1 MTQIKSNFW
10 LSLRYFIGFSV
21 IAALIFH
28 VESQEDIIPV
38 LSNFNISI
46 LLPVFMLILVH
57 LLCLFTLW
65 KNIILRVGQ
74 LNPGYNTLIHSF
86 LGGRTLGFITPGN
99 MGELLKGLFFAS
111 GVRLKGTSLSMIYA
125 GYGMFIRTLLG
136 SIAVIYFIF
145 KIPESL
151 EINLTVSA
159 GLFIL
164 IILSTIIFLLFHQ
177 NTIRSYFIH
186 YLPQQGVELLRLF
199 KFQLGSKSIKQFISL
214 LSISLAAN
222 LLAALAFILVLT
234 GFNINVLNI
243 HGLMAFEAAYFA
255 MSLLPI
261 TPSGIGIREGSR
273 VYFFSLIGCSQPAVL
288 CASVIMFTLNIM
300 LPALAGIHS
309 LQYFWKKEYEN
320 S

>member
-1 MTQIKSNFW
+1 M
-10 LSLRYFIGFSV
+10 

-28 VESQEDIIPV
+28 VQSQEDIIPV

-99 MGELLKGLFFAS
+99 MGELLKGMFFAS

-125 GYGMFIRTLLG
+125 GYGMLVRTLLG
-136 SIAVIYFIF
+136 SIAVIYFII

-151 EINLTVSA
+151 EINLTVST
-159 GLFIL
+159 GLF
-164 IILSTIIFLLFHQ
+164 ILSTIIFLLFRQ
-177 NTIRSYFIH
+177 NTIRSYLIH

-199 KFQLGSKSIKQFISL
+199 KSQLGSKSIKQFISL

-273 VYFFSLIGCSQPAVL
+273 VYFFSLIGCSQTTVL
-288 CASVIMFTLNIM
+288 CASFIMFGLNIM
-300 LPALAGIHS
+300 LPAILGIGS
-309 LQYFWKKEYEN
+309 LKYFWHQKLEQ

>member
-1 MTQIKSNFW
+1 M
-10 LSLRYFIGFSV
+10 

-28 VESQEDIIPV
+28 VQSQEDIIPV

-74 LNPGYNTLIHSF
+74 LNSGYNTIIHSF

-99 MGELLKGLFFAS
+99 MGELLKGMFFAS

-151 EINLTVSA
+151 EINLMVSMV
-159 GLFIL
+159 L
-164 IILSTIIFLLFHQ
+164 IIFSIISAIIYLL
-177 NTIRSYFIH
+177 IRNNSITTWLLH
-186 YLPQQGVELLRLF
+186 YLPQQGVELLYLF
-199 KFQLGSKSIKQFISL
+199 KSQIKSKSFKQFIL
-214 LSISLAAN
+214 LISLALTAN
-222 LLAALAFILVLT
+222 LLAALAFILVLS
-234 GFNINVLNI
+234 GFNIHVLNI

-273 VYFFSLIGCSQPAVL
+273 VYFFSLIGCSQSAVL
-288 CASVIMFTLNIM
+288 CASVIMFGLNIM
-300 LPALAGIHS
+300 LPAILGIRS
-309 LQYFWKKEYEN
+309 LKYFWKQEYDH